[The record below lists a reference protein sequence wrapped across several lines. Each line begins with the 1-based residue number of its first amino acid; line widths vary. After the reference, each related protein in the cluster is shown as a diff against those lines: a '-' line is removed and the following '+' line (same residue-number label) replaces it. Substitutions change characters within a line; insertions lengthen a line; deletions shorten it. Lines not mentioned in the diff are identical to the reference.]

1 MNVSSQDAQELPE
14 TGPRARTR
22 KLLLETA
29 MQLMQAGRV
38 PSVTDVAEAAE
49 VSRATAYRYFPTQA
63 ALVQAA
69 VGEALGPILEWRS
82 DLPDAQARVADLLA
96 FAYPRIDEYEAT
108 LSAALLQAMDQ
119 WSRRRAGTLGDEAP
133 IVRGNRRELLTSALA
148 PLRPQMAPRGVR
160 PAAAGDLADLRDRG
174 FCGPEGHMGAGRR
187 QRTGCS
193 SMVGAGAGARGGRR
207 DGRGN
212 GGRRAAGDG
221 RIDDRAGNESA
232 TRAPNRGGAS
242 RQILGRT
249 EDEDWD

>member
-1 MNVSSQDAQELPE
+1 MHVSSQAATDLPE

-22 KLLLETA
+22 RLLLETA

-69 VGEALGPILEWRS
+69 VDEALGPILEWRS
-82 DLPDAQARVADLLA
+82 DLPEAEDRVADLLA

-108 LSAALLQAMDQ
+108 LRAALLQSMDQ

-148 PLRPQMAPRGVR
+148 PLRPTMAPRSFDRLRQAISLVFGTEAFVVLKDIWGLDGDDARDVALWSAHALVR
-160 PAAAGDLADLRDRG
+160 AAVAETEEAASPVAAGHR
-174 FCGPEGHMGAGRR
+174 
-187 QRTGCS
+187 
-193 SMVGAGAGARGGRR
+193 
-207 DGRGN
+207 
-212 GGRRAAGDG
+212 
-221 RIDDRAGNESA
+221 
-232 TRAPNRGGAS
+232 
-242 RQILGRT
+242 
-249 EDEDWD
+249 

>member
-1 MNVSSQDAQELPE
+1 LFLGLGAAGRVDNNPIAFRVRRQYRIDMHVSSQAATDLPE

-22 KLLLETA
+22 RLLLETA

-69 VGEALGPILEWRS
+69 VDEALGPILEWRS
-82 DLPDAQARVADLLA
+82 DLTDAEDRVADLLA

-108 LSAALLQAMDQ
+108 LRAALLQAMEQ

-148 PLRPQMAPRGVR
+148 PLRPAMPARAFDRLRQAVSLIFGTEAFVVLKDIWGLDGDDARDVALWSAHALVR
-160 PAAAGDLADLRDRG
+160 AAVTETEEAASPVAAGHR
-174 FCGPEGHMGAGRR
+174 
-187 QRTGCS
+187 
-193 SMVGAGAGARGGRR
+193 
-207 DGRGN
+207 
-212 GGRRAAGDG
+212 
-221 RIDDRAGNESA
+221 
-232 TRAPNRGGAS
+232 
-242 RQILGRT
+242 
-249 EDEDWD
+249 

>member
-1 MNVSSQDAQELPE
+1 MHVSSQAATDLPE

-22 KLLLETA
+22 RLLLETA

-69 VGEALGPILEWRS
+69 VDEALGPILEWRS
-82 DLPDAQARVADLLA
+82 DLPEAEDRVADLLA

-108 LSAALLQAMDQ
+108 LRAALLQSMDQ

-148 PLRPQMAPRGVR
+148 PLRPAMAAAVVR
-160 PAAAGDLADLRDRG
+160 PAAAGDLAGLRHRG
-174 FCGPEGHMGAGRR
+174 LRGPEGHMGAGRR
-187 QRTGCS
+187 RCAGCS
-193 SMVGAGAGARGGRR
+193 AMVGPCAGARGGR
-207 DGRGN
+207 GN
-212 GGRRAAGDG
+212 GGGSESGGRRAP
-221 RIDDRAGNESA
+221 IEQ
-232 TRAPNRGGAS
+232 GGKRWS
-242 RQILGRT
+242 RQGLRT
-249 EDEDWD
+249 R